1 MISSI
6 ELTELTQILVDK
18 DNNYLQTSY
27 IFELIKENNF
37 DR

>member
-6 ELTELTQILVDK
+6 ELSELTQILVDK
-18 DNNYLQTSY
+18 DNNFLQTSY
-27 IFELIKENNF
+27 TFELIKENNF